1 MARGGIVT
9 QIHSLFLVMAEVR
22 KNTTMAGAHLRLV
35 ETDDAGAALWLRG
48 FEDRYAP
55 AATAVLDS
63 ALTHAAPLY
72 GSRRLD
78 SGEPMLRHALG
89 TAGILAELRLD
100 HETVAAALLYRCHE
114 VTAGAGQALQERF
127 GAAIAALA
135 EGAARMTQIG
145 ALSGRRAAAKP
156 DDQAAQLE
164 ALRKMLL
171 AMVQDVRVV
180 LIKLADHVQE
190 LRYLVKDGEEGPR
203 RETAELTRDI
213 FAPLANRLGIW
224 QLKWEME
231 DLALRI
237 IEPETYRRIARLLDE
252 RRVDRERYIEGVLAV
267 LKGEL
272 ARAGVEAEVSGRP
285 KHIFS
290 IYKKMISKGIDFESL
305 FDVRAVRI
313 LVGDVKDCYAAL
325 GVVHNLWSPLPRE
338 FDDYIA
344 KPKRNF
350 YRSLHTA
357 VIGPGGKA
365 VEVQIRT
372 RDMHQHSEFGV
383 ASHWRYK
390 EGAVREDSS
399 YDGKIAWLRQI
410 LDWKD
415 DVADAGD
422 LGERFRTG
430 LFEDMVYV
438 LTPQG
443 RVIDLP
449 AGATP
454 VDFAYHVHTELG
466 HRCRGAKVD
475 GAIVPLNTSL
485 ANGQRVEIIAAKQ
498 GGPSRDWL
506 NPQLGYLKSQAARA
520 KVRQWFNRQNFEA
533 DVTQGRAVL
542 DKDLQ
547 RHGMTG
553 VNLEE
558 LAADLGYGR
567 LNEFLAGLARGEIGP
582 KALQDALRGGAA
594 APVETPLPVRKSR
607 AAAGGGVLVVGVDKL
622 LTLPAKCCKPA
633 PPEPIIGFV
642 TRGRGVTVHRAD
654 CANVKRL
661 DPERRV
667 SAEWG
672 EAAGAT
678 FSVDIEVEAVDR
690 TGLLRD
696 ISEVLSRERI
706 NVTATNTA
714 SRDLSAR
721 MRFTLEVENL
731 AQLRRVLSVIREVRG
746 VVRAVRR

>member
-1 MARGGIVT
+1 
-9 QIHSLFLVMAEVR
+9 
-22 KNTTMAGAHLRLV
+22 MAGVHLRLV

-48 FEDRYAP
+48 IEDRYAP
-55 AATAVLDS
+55 TATAVLDS

-78 SGEPMLRHALG
+78 SGELMLRHALG

-100 HETVAAALLYRCHE
+100 HETVAAALLYRCHD

-156 DDQAAQLE
+156 DEQAAQLE

-190 LRYLVKDGEEGPR
+190 LRYLVRDGEEGPR
-203 RETAELTRDI
+203 RETAELSRDI

-237 IEPETYRRIARLLDE
+237 LEPETYRRIARLLDE

-305 FDVRAVRI
+305 FDVRAARI
-313 LVGDVKDCYAAL
+313 LVGDVKDCYGAL

-390 EGAVREDSS
+390 EGAVREDNS

-422 LGERFRTG
+422 LGERFRTR

-547 RHGMTG
+547 RYGMTG

-558 LAADLGYGR
+558 LAANLGYGR

-582 KALQDALRGGAA
+582 KALQDALLGGAA
-594 APVETPLPVRKSR
+594 APAEAPLPVRKSR